1 MFGRY
6 LVPFALLLSAC
17 ATAST
22 PQDPDPAY
30 AAWATQCEDWDE
42 WDKPGP
48 PFRIHG
54 NSYYVGTCGIGAILI
69 TNSDG
74 HFLIDSGTEAGAD
87 VVLENIRALGF
98 NSADISLLLT
108 SHEHY
113 DHVGGMAKLQAITGA
128 DVLTSDAARS
138 VLETGIA
145 SSPDPQF
152 GMHGPMA
159 PVPVVGTFGI
169 GNHYGYIL
177 DRLGLEMIATPGHTP
192 GALSWQWESC
202 DDAGECLTIVY
213 ADSMSPVSSDTY
225 RFSDHPEYVQAYRES
240 IARVAAL
247 ECDILLTPH
256 PSASDMRDKLLG
268 DGLASGTNCRDYA
281 ASITER
287 LDARLAE
294 EAAQ

>member
-1 MFGRY
+1 MSARN
-6 LVPFALLLSAC
+6 LLALPLLLAAC
-17 ATAST
+17 APADAEVQAPPAS
-22 PQDPDPAY
+22 DW
-30 AAWATQCEDWDE
+30 AAQCEDWDE

-69 TNSDG
+69 TSLEG
-74 HFLIDSGTEAGAD
+74 HFLIDTGTEQGAQ
-87 VVLENIRALGF
+87 VVLANIRALGF
-98 NSADISLLLT
+98 DPADISIILT

-113 DHVGGMAKLQAITGA
+113 DHVGGLSVLRGVTQAPIYTAPAAVRVLQSGQSSEDDPQHGMHQAMSPVTGVRPIRPGQRVLLTL
-128 DVLTSDAARS
+128 DVLQLTP
-138 VLETGIA
+138 LE
-145 SSPDPQF
+145 
-152 GMHGPMA
+152 
-159 PVPVVGTFGI
+159 
-169 GNHYGYIL
+169 
-177 DRLGLEMIATPGHTP
+177 TPGHTP

-202 DDAGECLTIVY
+202 DEAGECLTIVY
-213 ADSMSPVSSDTY
+213 ADSMSPVSSDSY
-225 RFSDHPEYVQAYRES
+225 RFSDHAEYLAAYRAG

-268 DGLASGTNCRDYA
+268 DGLASGTSCRDYA